1 LRKTDAL
8 GQRVRQRFNEEINYD
23 DVSLTAKK
31 LDRRNLDSKTLGGQG
46 SVKSSFRSGQS
57 ASKTIN

>member
-1 LRKTDAL
+1 LRKTDTL

-23 DVSLTAKK
+23 DLSLTAKK
-31 LDRRNLDSKTLGGQG
+31 LDRRNLDSKTLDGLG
-46 SVKSSFRSGQS
+46 SVKSSIRSGQS